1 MSKSTDIGKQLEEA
15 HAAILKLANLPPSH
29 PAYGQSYLIK
39 WKVDEFLD
47 SLPKIKADGSNYTL
61 WKDRF
66 DGGKAQYPCFN
77 LLDIDLDADKDEP
90 ILLAIAAALDI
101 MLSVKITHSLEDS
114 DFASSIFH
122 LSGKEQLERIDNRY
136 AITEF
141 QQIKRDLM
149 NGFAAIRTTQLT
161 NSTKQLFVERA
172 ELSRSLAVNP
182 KIALPAL
189 LFSPLLNYRDEEEEF
204 PVSIKKFIHEVTKDI
219 MNTPPEDVN
228 CIGQNLARWAELSR
242 DFSTKSENFA
252 LDQKTFYTPEVDAK
266 SLVAHAEAVPSGM
279 SDPKFTRFAKAFYSK
294 KGEYFVKNVNVSK
307 KTLFKQFFLPKL
319 CPFCL
324 REGCDFTTHKCLK

>member
-1 MSKSTDIGKQLEEA
+1 MFTGNKQLAEL
-15 HAAILKLANLPPSH
+15 HALILKATNPPPSH
-29 PAYGQSYLIK
+29 RVYGEPYLARE
-39 WKVDEFLD
+39 KVEEFLD

-66 DGGKAQYPCFN
+66 EGGKAQYPCFN
-77 LLDIDLDADKDEP
+77 LLDRDLDTEKDEP

-101 MLSVKITHSLEDS
+101 MLSVKITRSLENS
-114 DFASSIFH
+114 DFASSICH
-122 LSGKEQLERIDNRY
+122 LSSKEQLERIDNRY
-136 AITEF
+136 AISEF

-149 NGFAAIRTTQLT
+149 NGFAAVRTTQLT
-161 NSTKQLFVERA
+161 NSTKQLFVERT

-189 LFSPLLNYRDEEEEF
+189 LFSPLLNYRDDEGEF
-204 PVSIKKFIHEVTKDI
+204 PVSIKKFIHEVTKEI

-228 CIGQNLARWAELSR
+228 CIGENLARWAELSR

-252 LDQKTFYTPEVDAK
+252 FDQKTFYWPEVDAK
-266 SLVAHAEAVPSGM
+266 ALVAHAEAAPSGM
-279 SDPKFTRFAKAFYSK
+279 SDPNFTRFAKAFYSK

-307 KTLFKQFFLPKL
+307 RTLFKQFFLPRL

-324 REGCDFTTHKCLK
+324 REGCNFATHKCLK